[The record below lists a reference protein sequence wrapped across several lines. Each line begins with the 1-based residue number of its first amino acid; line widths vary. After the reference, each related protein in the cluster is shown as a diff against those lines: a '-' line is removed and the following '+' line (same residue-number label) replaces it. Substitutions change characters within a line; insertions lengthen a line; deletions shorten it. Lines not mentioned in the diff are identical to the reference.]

1 MADTKFAFREEMKNR
16 TKQFALRVIRLSQS
30 LPHTREADVLARQLM
45 RSGTSVAANYRAAC
59 VARSLAEFK
68 SKLSIVIEE
77 CDESIFWME
86 MLVDGSFI
94 KKELLESL
102 MHEAT
107 ELLYIFSTARKNAG
121 ASKTLSD

>member
-1 MADTKFAFREEMKNR
+1 MDTRFAFREEMKNR

-77 CDESIFWME
+77 CDESIFSI
-86 MLVDGSFI
+86 VTGKQI
-94 KKELLESL
+94 GRA
-102 MHEAT
+102 HV
-107 ELLYIFSTARKNAG
+107 
-121 ASKTLSD
+121 

>member
-1 MADTKFAFREEMKNR
+1 MDTRFAFREEMKNR

-30 LPHTREADVLARQLM
+30 LPHSREADVLARQLM
-45 RSGTSVAANYRAAC
+45 RSGTSVAANYRASC

-102 MHEAT
+102 VQEAT

>member
-30 LPHTREADVLARQLM
+30 LPNTRETDTLARQLM

-59 VARSLAEFK
+59 VSRSLAEFK

-86 MLVDGSFI
+86 MLVDAGFV
-94 KKELLESL
+94 KKDLLECL
-102 MHEAT
+102 MQEAT
-107 ELLYIFSTARKNAG
+107 ELLYIFSTARKKAS
-121 ASKTLSD
+121 ASKAISD

>member
-1 MADTKFAFREEMKNR
+1 MDTRFAFREEMKNR
-16 TKQFALRVIRLSQS
+16 TKQFALRVIHLSQS

-86 MLVDGSFI
+86 MLVDAGFV
-94 KKELLESL
+94 KKDLLECL
-102 MHEAT
+102 MQEAT
-107 ELLYIFSTARKNAG
+107 ELLYIFSTARKKAS
-121 ASKTLSD
+121 ASKAISD

>member
-30 LPHTREADVLARQLM
+30 LPHSREADVLARQLM
-45 RSGTSVAANYRAAC
+45 RSGTSVAANYSAAC

-102 MHEAT
+102 VQEAT

>member
-16 TKQFALRVIRLSQS
+16 TKQFALRVICLSQS

-102 MHEAT
+102 VQEAT

>member
-1 MADTKFAFREEMKNR
+1 MDTRFAFREEMKNR

-68 SKLSIVIEE
+68 SKLSVVIEE

-86 MLVDGSFI
+86 MLVEGSFI

-102 MHEAT
+102 VQEAT

>member
-30 LPHTREADVLARQLM
+30 LPNTREADVLARQLM

-102 MHEAT
+102 VQEAT